1 MMKVLVT
8 DLIGTPG
15 AHREDEVSIHI
26 TAIMDA
32 AKLDGPVTG
41 LVRYDAGVRDIMAS
55 GRMHYV
61 ATATCIRCL
70 IEFEHPG
77 KARFSQL
84 YAEDPQS
91 EDVLAITDP
100 GWIDIEEPIRDE
112 VLLSLPLSPIC
123 RSDCAGLCSTCGTD
137 LNREPCE
144 GHEDVSSSPF
154 AILAQLLDPEDL

>member
-15 AHREDEVSIHI
+15 VHREDEVSIHI
-26 TAIMDA
+26 TAVMDA

-70 IEFEHPG
+70 VEFEHPG

-100 GWIDIEEPIRDE
+100 G
-112 VLLSLPLSPIC
+112 
-123 RSDCAGLCSTCGTD
+123 GLTLKNQSGMRC
-137 LNREPCE
+137 
-144 GHEDVSSSPF
+144 F
-154 AILAQLLDPEDL
+154 

>member
-1 MMKVLVT
+1 MKVLIT

-15 AHREDEVSIHI
+15 AHRQDDVSIHI
-26 TAIMDA
+26 TAVMDA

-41 LVRYDAGVRDIMAS
+41 VVRYDAGVRDIMAS
-55 GRMHYV
+55 GRMEYL

-70 IEFEHPG
+70 VEFEYHG
-77 KARFSQL
+77 KASFSQL
-84 YAEDPQS
+84 YATEPPS
-91 EDVLAITDP
+91 EDVMPITDH
-100 GWIDIEEPIRDE
+100 GTVDIEEPIRDE

-123 RSDCAGLCSTCGTD
+123 EVECAGLCSTCGTD

-144 GHEDVSSSPF
+144 GHDDVSSSPF